1 LEVNVPWKQVVD
13 PIDRMIGNTVEE
25 IYRKAGISQTT
36 YLKYAG
42 LLPDEMRQLK
52 ALCNSP

>member
-25 IYRKAGISQTT
+25 ICRKAGISQTT

-42 LLPDEMRQLK
+42 LLPDEMRRLK